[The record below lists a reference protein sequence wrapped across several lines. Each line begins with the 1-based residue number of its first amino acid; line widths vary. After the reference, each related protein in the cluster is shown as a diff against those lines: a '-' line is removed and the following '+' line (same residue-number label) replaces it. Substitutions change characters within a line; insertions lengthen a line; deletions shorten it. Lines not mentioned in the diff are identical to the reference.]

1 MGATKG
7 QRLDGI
13 GGAIFGTT
21 RQAVLRTLFGR
32 PERRFYQRQ
41 LIRMLGAGTGAV
53 QRELATLVEAGIVT
67 RTVEGRQTYFQANPD
82 SPVFA
87 ELRALIRKTFG
98 VVEILRNALQPLTG
112 SIRLAFI
119 YGSVATG
126 SEKAGSDIDLLV
138 VGEMIS
144 LDDVVSALSE
154 AQQLTGREVNPS
166 VYLSAEFRRKLTEGQ
181 HFLVRVIRGP
191 KLFLIGSEGELT
203 RLAQVRM
210 AEGTSVEPRGNR
222 RSVRRRRS

>member
-1 MGATKG
+1 
-7 QRLDGI
+7 
-13 GGAIFGTT
+13 
-21 RQAVLRTLFGR
+21 LFGHA
-32 PERRFYQRQ
+32 ERRFYQRQ

-67 RTVEGRQTYFQANPD
+67 RTVEGRQTYFQANAG

-98 VVEILRNALQPLTG
+98 AVEVLRNALQPLTG

-119 YGSVATG
+119 YGSIAAG
-126 SEKAGSDIDLLV
+126 DEKAGSDIDLLV
-138 VGEMIS
+138 VGDKIS

-154 AQQLTGREVNPS
+154 AQQILGREVNPA
-166 VYLSAEFRRKLTEGQ
+166 VYLSAEFRRKLTGGQ
-181 HFLVRVIRGP
+181 HFLTRVVSGP
-191 KLFLIGSEGELT
+191 KLFLIGSESELT
-203 RLAQVRM
+203 RLAQVRL
-210 AEGTSVEPRGNR
+210 AQGARVEPRGDR

>member
-1 MGATKG
+1 MGTRNG
-7 QRLDGI
+7 DFLDGI
-13 GGAIFGTT
+13 GGALFGTT
-21 RQAVLRTLFGR
+21 RQAVLRMLFGH

-41 LIRMLGAGTGAV
+41 LIRMLSAGTGAV

-67 RTVEGRQTYFQANPD
+67 RTVEGRQTYFQANAD

-98 VVEILRNALQPLTG
+98 VVEVLRDALQPLTG
-112 SIRLAFI
+112 SIRLALI
-119 YGSVATG
+119 YGSVAAG

-138 VGEMIS
+138 VGDQIS
-144 LDDVVSALSE
+144 LSDVVSALSE

-166 VYLSAEFRRKLTEGQ
+166 VYSSAEFRRKLTEGQ
-181 HFLVRVIRGP
+181 HFLTSVVRGP

>member
-7 QRLDGI
+7 QPLDGI
-13 GGAIFGTT
+13 GGALFGTT
-21 RQAVLRTLFGR
+21 RQAVLRALFGHA
-32 PERRFYQRQ
+32 ERRFYQRQ

-67 RTVEGRQTYFQANPD
+67 RTVEGRQTYFQVNAD

-98 VVEILRNALQPLTG
+98 VVEVLRNALQPLTS

-119 YGSVATG
+119 YGSVAAG
-126 SEKAGSDIDLLV
+126 NEKAGSDIDLLV
-138 VGEMIS
+138 VGDQIS

-166 VYLSAEFRRKLTEGQ
+166 VYPSAEFRRKLTEGQ
-181 HFLVRVIRGP
+181 HFLTRVIRGP
-191 KLFLIGSEGELT
+191 KLFLMGSESELT
-203 RLAQVRM
+203 RLAQVRL
-210 AEGTSVEPRGNR
+210 AQGARAEPRGDR
-222 RSVRRRRS
+222 RSVHRRRS